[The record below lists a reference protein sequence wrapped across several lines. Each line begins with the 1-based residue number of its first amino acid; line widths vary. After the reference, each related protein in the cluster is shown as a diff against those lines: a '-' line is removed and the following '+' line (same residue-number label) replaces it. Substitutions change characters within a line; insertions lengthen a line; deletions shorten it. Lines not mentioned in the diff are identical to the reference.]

1 MNFEQEFHTWLKQG
15 LQSVLPEEIKAFS
28 FNLFEP
34 ALVDGVKFGIELV
47 GAGEFD
53 ENDSDWACDE
63 VWEPEQRQLNIPIE
77 YSGDN
82 WESCLKKMK
91 SLINDTLQA
100 NQGAVSKLKNVQGI
114 GVGFVDGDLEVVWKP

>member
-1 MNFEQEFHTWLKQG
+1 MTFEEEFLNWLQLG
-15 LQSVLPEEIKAFS
+15 LQSDLPGEIKAFS

-34 ALVDGVKFGIELV
+34 ALVDGVKFGVELI

-77 YSGDN
+77 YSGEN
-82 WESCLKKMK
+82 WEECLEKMK
-91 SLINDTLQA
+91 TLVKDILQA
-100 NQGAVSKLKNVQGI
+100 NQGSVSKLKNVKGI
-114 GVGFVDGDLEVVWKP
+114 GVGFVDGDLEIVWQP